1 MVDKVEVAN
10 YGVRVTTHS
19 VVLAHHVVVTSVQ
32 TVRLPSLPQPASV
45 FVLHPR
51 VLPEEAANSMLA
63 VGLLL
68 TGLGVPTLMGGNEAG
83 RGLGVG
89 EGLGGGQPDE
99 LAEGGEGEGGDE
111 EEPKNNHDRRIIKVP
126 SAINFFGKFQFQI

>member
-1 MVDKVEVAN
+1 
-10 YGVRVTTHS
+10 
-19 VVLAHHVVVTSVQ
+19 
-32 TVRLPSLPQPASV
+32 
-45 FVLHPR
+45 
-51 VLPEEAANSMLA
+51 MLV

-68 TGLGVPTLMGGNEAG
+68 TCLGVPALMGGNKAG
-83 RGLGVG
+83 RRLGVG